1 MTKKY
6 RELPKLS
13 FSETRDL
20 LLDKIEPLNSE
31 NVMGFRQNLFC
42 NKCGSQFCEIPAG
55 RVCHAQ
61 L

>member
-20 LLDKIEPLNSE
+20 LLDKIEPLILQQ
-31 NVMGFRQNLFC
+31 MRFPIL
-42 NKCGSQFCEIPAG
+42 
-55 RVCHAQ
+55 
-61 L
+61 